1 MKVDTKVGIKLSP
14 PIQKTAL
21 LQGYMLAQVK
31 ALLLGDNMIWQIF
44 TFSVLTC
51 SGTLPFLQSAA
62 EG

>member
-1 MKVDTKVGIKLSP
+1 MTVATEVGIKLSP
-14 PIQKTAL
+14 PLQKGL

-31 ALLLGDNMIWQIF
+31 ALLMGDNMIWQIF

-62 EG
+62 KG